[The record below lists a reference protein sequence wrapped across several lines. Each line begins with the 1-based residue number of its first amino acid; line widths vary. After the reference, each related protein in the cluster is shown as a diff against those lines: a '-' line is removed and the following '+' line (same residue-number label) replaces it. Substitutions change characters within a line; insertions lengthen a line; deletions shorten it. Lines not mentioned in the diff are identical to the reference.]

1 MKTLNFGFMLILMVF
16 VYAAISCSGFDNSEQ
31 SISGSGQADVEIL
44 QLARRTLQ
52 AFNTQDG
59 KKLAALVHP
68 QKGVR
73 FSPSAYI
80 DVANDVVFS
89 RIQVETFWTDEK
101 SYTWGFEEGTGEP
114 IDMTPSQYFR
124 AYIMDRDFLNPSS
137 ISVNSDRAAGTTSNN
152 AASVYPEAT
161 RVEYF
166 IESSVRDVEPALDW
180 TALRLVFERSGGDW
194 YLVGVIHD
202 EWTP

>member
-1 MKTLNFGFMLILMVF
+1 MKTLNLGFMLVFMVL
-16 VYAAISCSGFDNSEQ
+16 VLAAISCSGVDDSEQ

-52 AFNTQDG
+52 AFKAHDG

-68 QKGVR
+68 RKGVR
-73 FSPSAYI
+73 FSPSAYV

-89 RIQVETFWTDEK
+89 RVQVETLWTDEK
-101 SYTWGFEEGTGEP
+101 NYTWGYEAGSGEP
-114 IDMTPSQYFR
+114 ITMTPSQYFR
-124 AYIMDRDFLNPSS
+124 AYVMDRDFLNPSS

-166 IESSVRDVEPALDW
+166 IESSVRDGEPALDW
-180 TALRLVFERSGGDW
+180 AALRLVFERSDGDG

-202 EWTP
+202 EWAP